1 MQLPWIA
8 VSVYILIAI
17 IKKRVNSEHSLYT
30 LLQKLS
36 VCVFEKIPLQQAFHE
51 IELQKRETI
60 NPNQLNLF

>member
-36 VCVFEKIPLQQAFHE
+36 VCVFEKIPIQQAFQE
-51 IELQKRETI
+51 IELQKTDNT